1 MAGQASI
8 SSGSGYSRQ
17 RERISEK
24 VEDPTWGTPYLDASL
39 ALTSASLSVTA
50 FAGDVVVRFV
60 RDTNKD
66 AAHQSWRRG

>member
-24 VEDPTWGTPYLDASL
+24 VEDPTWGTPQPDRFL
-39 ALTSASLSVTA
+39 ALLGVATEAYDLL
-50 FAGDVVVRFV
+50 RFV
-60 RDTNKD
+60 R
-66 AAHQSWRRG
+66 

>member
-24 VEDPTWGTPYLDASL
+24 VEDPTWGTPQMDIPLHANR
-39 ALTSASLSVTA
+39 TSA
-50 FAGDVVVRFV
+50 DVAAEADDFLRFV
-60 RDTNKD
+60 R
-66 AAHQSWRRG
+66 